1 MPPSSK
7 HGNPVFYKKGQ
18 PVTALRNFKLG
29 EPGRDDGHRE
39 EFLQRLV
46 HERPDV
52 IPMEEIEPAF
62 RPLISVCTELRT
74 EAGSI
79 DNLWVTPQGGLILGE
94 CKLIRNPQSRR
105 EVIAQIFDYARAVKG
120 WHFENLEAAIGEARK
135 EKPFSLWRL
144 VKDQTDLDEE
154 QFVDAVTRR
163 LRSGRFML
171 LVISDG
177 IHDGV
182 EALAGYLQLHAG
194 VHAGL
199 ALLDLSL
206 WEGIDGGILV
216 VPRIPLRTVLVDR
229 GIVVTDGTNTRIDP
243 PSTAGRTGF
252 DTPRGVTASEP
263 EFYAQLEQYQPGQA
277 EKLRAFLASLKPLGI
292 EPEFARSL
300 FLRWQSANDTTIS
313 AGTIEPT
320 GSVWLLKAA
329 SDARLAGNEPAAQR
343 YLEAVARLAGGSVK
357 RYDTGSVDV
366 RGADGRSLRISALT
380 DHAAEWKDAIGN
392 FMKEI
397 S

>member
-1 MPPSSK
+1 MSPSSK
-7 HGNPVFYKKGQ
+7 HGSPVLYRVGQ
-18 PVTALRNFKLG
+18 PITALRNFKLG
-29 EPGRDDGHRE
+29 EPGREDGHRE

-62 RPLISVCTELRT
+62 RPLIAVCTELVT
-74 EAGSI
+74 QAGSI
-79 DNLWVTPQGGLILGE
+79 DNVWITPQGGLIIGE

-105 EVIAQIFDYARAVKG
+105 EVVAQVFDYARAVTG
-120 WHFENLEAAIGEARK
+120 WHYEDLERAVRKARK
-135 EKPFSLWRL
+135 EPSFSLWGL
-144 VKDQTDLDEE
+144 VKDHTDLDE
-154 QFVDAVTRR
+154 QRFVDAVTRR

-177 IHDGV
+177 IHEGV

-216 VPRIPLRTVLVDR
+216 VPRIPLRTVLIER
-229 GIVVTDGTNTRIDP
+229 GIVVTEGTNTRIDP
-243 PSTAGRTGF
+243 PSTAGSAGS
-252 DTPRGVTASEP
+252 DTPRHVTASEP
-263 EFYAQLEQYQPGQA
+263 EFYAQLEQYQPGQT

-300 FLRWQSANDTTIS
+300 FLRWQGTNDITLS

-320 GSVWLLKAA
+320 GSIWLLKAV
-329 SDARLAGNEPAAQR
+329 SDARLAGNEPAALN

-357 RYDTGSVDV
+357 RYDTGSIDV

-392 FMKEI
+392 FIKEI